1 MKYTID
7 DLRDDLSREFGGG
20 HVCATKKQH
29 YKGSKGGDGGAAKRK
44 KEEDARIA
52 SAVEK
57 LNQVFGLAQATPE
70 TVDRSQFMRT
80 EDIGNSNN
88 GAMPSNWG
96 GISQPQTRTVF
107 DSAGY
112 NRAVAEAQAKA
123 DSLRA
128 SATGREKLYST
139 IGEDA
144 KATAM
149 NDLDRE
155 RTIAG
160 RDLSFMLARQ
170 GLSGGSRDID
180 ANKDISD
187 TYGKGVLR
195 ASTIGSQVANNAR
208 SADEKTRQSLI
219 SSIHAGL
226 SQADAIKNATE
237 SMKNNAALAQDD
249 ANTSSLMGFFDA
261 LRQQQQQ
268 QQYQNGVQSVVNGQQ
283 TVASPYK
290 STMKNNF
297 SGRVSNIA

>member
-1 MKYTID
+1 MKYTLD

-20 HVCATKKQH
+20 HASATKKQH
-29 YKGSKGGDGGAAKRK
+29 YKGSKGGDGGAAARK
-44 KEEDARIA
+44 QQEDARIA

-57 LNQVFGLAQATPE
+57 LNQVFGLSQATPE
-70 TVDRSQFMRT
+70 TVDRNQFMRT
-80 EDIGNSNN
+80 EQFSSPNSRFMSI
-88 GAMPSNWG
+88 ADMA
-96 GISQPQTRTVF
+96 QPQTRTVF
-107 DSAGY
+107 DEVGY
-112 NRAVAEAQAKA
+112 NRAVSESQAKA
-123 DSLRA
+123 NALKDA
-128 SATGREKLYST
+128 SAKREKLYAT
-139 IGEDA
+139 MAEDA

-180 ANKDISD
+180 ANKDIAD

-208 SADEKTRQSLI
+208 SADEKTRQGLI

-226 SQADAIKNATE
+226 TQDDAIRNATE
-237 SMKNNAALAQDD
+237 SMKNNAALAQDE
-249 ANTSSLMGFFDA
+249 ASTSSLLGFFDA

-268 QQYQNGVQSVVNGQQ
+268 QQYQTGVQSVVNGQQ
-283 TVASPYK
+283 NVQSPYRT
-290 STMKNNF
+290 TMKNSF